1 MGSLRLFKQ
10 KGCLMLSSGQG
21 HHIGFLAV
29 HGILNIFVP
38 AVANW
43 HLSSV
48 ALISWEAHVV
58 GDSREVVDGRWLSR

>member
-1 MGSLRLFKQ
+1 MGSLLLFKQ

-21 HHIGFLAV
+21 RHTGFLAI
-29 HGILNIFVP
+29 HGVLNIFVL
-38 AVANW
+38 AAASW

-58 GDSREVVDGRWLSR
+58 EDSREEVDGRWLSH